1 MRIGGLGRGRA
12 QQQVEE
18 LLCDG
23 GLGSGRGGGGRGGQ
37 GAGGVA
43 AVEDGAAGAVDGA
56 EEGGFGYSASCTNA
70 GD

>member
-1 MRIGGLGRGRA
+1 MGGWEA
-12 QQQVEE
+12 A
-18 LLCDG
+18 D
-23 GLGSGRGGGGRGGQ
+23 GGGGRGGQ

-43 AVEDGAAGAVDGA
+43 AFEDGAAGAVNGA

>member
-1 MRIGGLGRGRA
+1 MGDWEA
-12 QQQVEE
+12 A
-18 LLCDG
+18 D
-23 GLGSGRGGGGRGGQ
+23 GGGGNGGQ
-37 GAGGVA
+37 DAGEVAAVEDGGGGNGGQDAGEVA